1 MDISSTLKM
10 NNDMEIPIFGLGL
23 YLSSSGDQ
31 ANRALSIALQSG
43 YHHFDTAKFYGNE
56 QDVGLAVRARD
67 IQREDIFVTT
77 KLWNDDHGYDSTLE
91 AIDLSLKKMQLE
103 YIDLYLIH
111 WPVQNMRLESWKA
124 LEKAYSEGKAR
135 AIGVSNY
142 MIHHLEELL
151 EHSQIV
157 PAINQFEISPFN
169 YQSRKDVIEFCR
181 SQNIHVEAYSPLTK
195 GRKLKDPDLIRIGR
209 KYGKSS
215 AQILIRW
222 ALEHKLI
229 VLPKSSNEQR
239 IQENADVFDFSLSEE
254 DMEFLDNLDE
264 NLVTSWDPT
273 NAL

>member
-43 YHHFDTAKFYGNE
+43 YRHFDTAKFYGNE
-56 QDVGLAVRARD
+56 QDVGLAVRESD

-169 YQSRKDVIEFCR
+169 YQSRRDVIEFCR

-195 GRKLKDPDLIRIGR
+195 GRKLKDPDLIRIGG